1 MNLTKRT
8 SSFPASR
15 RPAVPH
21 AVLAASLAALL
32 VGLGCVTAA
41 HAQSAQPYLGI
52 GGGLADAQVGGH
64 SDSAPALQLLAGLQ
78 FNRNFALE
86 FSYLVTSDFDPPGQ
100 DFSLSSIGAAGLFIL
115 PIGIGSRDSWSL
127 YGKLG
132 LSQTSA
138 LYMDA
143 NGSATV
149 DDFGLNYGLGVQY
162 ATSRTFALRLGRD
175 SRPYARGQYHDD
187 VTTTTLSGVFR
198 F

>member
-1 MNLTKRT
+1 MQHTKHTPSPILTAAR
-8 SSFPASR
+8 S
-15 RPAVPH
+15 AVS
-21 AVLAASLAALL
+21 VLALLLA
-32 VGLGCVTAA
+32 GLGCATTAQ
-41 HAQSAQPYLGI
+41 AQNVRPYLGL
-52 GGGLADAQVGGH
+52 GGGLADAEMGSH
-64 SDSAPALQLLAGLQ
+64 DDTAPALQLLTGVQ

-86 FSYLVTSDFDPPGQ
+86 LSYLTTGDFDSPGN
-100 DFSLSSIGAAGLFIL
+100 DFSLNSIGAAGLFLL
-115 PIGIGSRDSWSL
+115 PIGIGSRDSWAL

-138 LYMDA
+138 VYKGT

-175 SRPYARGQYHDD
+175 SRPYALGQQNDD
-187 VTTTTLSGVFR
+187 VAVTTLSGIFR